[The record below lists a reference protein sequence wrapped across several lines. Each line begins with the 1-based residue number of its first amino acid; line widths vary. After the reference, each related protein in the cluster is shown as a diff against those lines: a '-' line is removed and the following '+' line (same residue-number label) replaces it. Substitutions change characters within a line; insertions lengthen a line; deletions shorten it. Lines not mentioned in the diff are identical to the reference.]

1 MDTETQ
7 LIVGAVTNLTSLS
20 QMIADLDDSSYT
32 QESVA
37 LPGSTVGKHVRHLLE
52 HFTQLLSALPLE
64 MPTVNYAARKR
75 NQDIETT
82 VQGGVDGV
90 DDMLRELDNCAVHI
104 HFGEWTI
111 DKAVRVVDIMPDG
124 QEAVFM
130 STLGRE
136 LWFCSHH
143 TVHHVAIITTLLHE
157 MGISTSAGL
166 AYAPSTAKYQEQ
178 QQQQQQQSNITNE
191 EK

>member
-20 QMIADLDDSSYT
+20 QMISGLTATTYT
-32 QESVA
+32 QESAA

-52 HFTQLLSALPLE
+52 HFTQLLSALPLP
-64 MPTVNYAARKR
+64 MPKVDYAARKR
-75 NQDIETT
+75 NHDIEAS
-82 VQGGVDGV
+82 VQGGIDGV
-90 DDMLRELDNCAVHI
+90 DDILRELDRCTDY
-104 HFGEWTI
+104 FGSGEWTV
-111 DKAVRVVDIMPDG
+111 DKAVRVVDVMPDG

-166 AYAPSTAKYQEQ
+166 AYAPSTVKYQDQ
-178 QQQQQQQSNITNE
+178 QQQQQEQSNITND
-191 EK
+191 K

>member
-20 QMIADLDDSSYT
+20 QMISGLTAESYT
-32 QESVA
+32 QESTA

-52 HFTQLLSALPLE
+52 HFTQLLSALPLP
-64 MPTVNYAARKR
+64 MPTVDYAARKR
-75 NQDIETT
+75 NQGIEAS
-82 VQGGVDGV
+82 VQGGIGGV
-90 DDMLRELDNCAVHI
+90 DEILCELDRCAEYLGS
-104 HFGEWTI
+104 GEWSV
-111 DKAVRVVDIMPDG
+111 DKAVRVVDVMPDG

-166 AYAPSTAKYQEQ
+166 AYAPSTVKHQNQQQEQ
-178 QQQQQQQSNITNE
+178 SNSTNE
-191 EK
+191 